1 MSLPPANE
9 VLGKVIFLHLFVILF
24 KGGRTWLRGGACVAA
39 GGCAWLWGGG
49 GHAWL
54 QGGVRGCGGMCGGGH
69 AWSHGVHG
77 CRGHAWL
84 WGVVC
89 GGGGV
94 VAGACM
100 VVGGHAWLQGCV
112 CGCGGCVWLWGGM
125 HRIRR
130 DTVNM
135 RAVCILLECILVS
148 NVVNHFI
155 NVFINVVNNVVN
167 MRNYVSDQISVKTE
181 ESSKFTLKFAD
192 SVAAGTT
199 FEEIRWYKGSR
210 SNSIVYFEE
219 TAHGGKPKYFHDYC
233 ASNCDSSNKVSLD
246 TQTGDLTIMEVGL
259 RDEDYYYYKFSV
271 SGNFEAGEKYE
282 IKMEVSC
289 KFFFLK
295 IVSI

>member
-1 MSLPPANE
+1 
-9 VLGKVIFLHLFVILF
+9 
-24 KGGRTWLRGGACVAA
+24 
-39 GGCAWLWGGG
+39 
-49 GHAWL
+49 
-54 QGGVRGCGGMCGGGH
+54 
-69 AWSHGVHG
+69 
-77 CRGHAWL
+77 
-84 WGVVC
+84 
-89 GGGGV
+89 
-94 VAGACM
+94 
-100 VVGGHAWLQGCV
+100 
-112 CGCGGCVWLWGGM
+112 
-125 HRIRR
+125 
-130 DTVNM
+130 M